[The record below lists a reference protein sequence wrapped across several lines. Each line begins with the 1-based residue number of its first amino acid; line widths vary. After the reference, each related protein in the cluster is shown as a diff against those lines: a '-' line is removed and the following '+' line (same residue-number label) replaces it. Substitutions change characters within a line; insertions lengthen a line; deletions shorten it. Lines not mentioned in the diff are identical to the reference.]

1 MFPNFYLYLITSVA
15 IELIQKIFVNI
26 YLNRMYPYLKEKK
39 VEKLSEE
46 EVGGIV
52 GQTKALVL
60 HRVGDM
66 ARSQTDSMIIA
77 AFIDVT
83 TVNFVG
89 NYNHVISSAS
99 NFVNV
104 IFNSVLSSFGNLIA
118 TEKREKQYWMFKV
131 YRFLGCWI
139 YGFSAIGFYLMLT
152 PLIILWVGEERA
164 LSDLVIGCIMFDY
177 YFKGERIVLTNYKT
191 AAGVFEQDK
200 YLPLVQ
206 GAVNLVISIVLVQ
219 KIGLV
224 GIYIGTIVSGLIA
237 NITRPFIIYKVCLM
251 NLWQAILKTPS
262 NM

>member
-1 MFPNFYLYLITSVA
+1 
-15 IELIQKIFVNI
+15 
-26 YLNRMYPYLKEKK
+26 
-39 VEKLSEE
+39 
-46 EVGGIV
+46 
-52 GQTKALVL
+52 
-60 HRVGDM
+60 
-66 ARSQTDSMIIA
+66 MIIA

-237 NITRPFIIYKVCLM
+237 NITRPFIIYKVCFDESVAGYFKDSLKYVAVNAAVLALLIFIRDAM
-251 NLWQAILKTPS
+251 MPSVTIFMFIVMVGVITVVYNVIFILIFGRCEEFGYLWHLVADKVRKKL
-262 NM
+262 

>member
-1 MFPNFYLYLITSVA
+1 M
-15 IELIQKIFVNI
+15 
-26 YLNRMYPYLKEKK
+26 
-39 VEKLSEE
+39 EKLSEE

-118 TEKREKQYWMFKV
+118 TEKRK
-131 YRFLGCWI
+131 
-139 YGFSAIGFYLMLT
+139 SN
-152 PLIILWVGEERA
+152 
-164 LSDLVIGCIMFDY
+164 IGCLKY
-177 YFKGERIVLTNYKT
+177 T
-191 AAGVFEQDK
+191 VF
-200 YLPLVQ
+200 
-206 GAVNLVISIVLVQ
+206 
-219 KIGLV
+219 
-224 GIYIGTIVSGLIA
+224 
-237 NITRPFIIYKVCLM
+237 
-251 NLWQAILKTPS
+251 
-262 NM
+262 